1 MSTPIGPYTPIVRA
15 GPWLICS
22 GQLGL
27 RPPAADAGPADPPA
41 PALVDGGAAAQLT
54 QALANAA
61 GLLQSQGATPADVV
75 KTTVFVTDMG
85 GYAAVNEAYA
95 AFFGDHRP
103 ARSVVGVAGLPMG
116 AEVEVELWAY
126 APGGG

>member
-1 MSTPIGPYTPIVRA
+1 MVRA

-27 RPPAADAGPADPPA
+27 SALGSGATRSGP
-41 PALVDGGAAAQLT
+41 PALVEGGAPAQLA
-54 QALANAA
+54 QALSNADR
-61 GLLQSQGATPADVV
+61 LLRENGATPAQVV
-75 KTTVFVTDMG
+75 KTTVFVADMDD
-85 GYAAVNEAYA
+85 YAAVNEAYA

-116 AEVEVELWAY
+116 AAVEVELWAY
-126 APGGG
+126 VAE